1 MVQIH
6 IKEKFGKAADS
17 SRATG
22 TSKASDEEIPLECTK
37 KRVAVWDDDEI
48 FWEESVDAIMG
59 SNKKTSGSVWQR
71 FRGGDQQSSEPSG
84 ADQGPTEDMGR
95 SASGKYQPPSARRG
109 TGGPPVDAGAD
120 DSTLR
125 VSNLGERV
133 TDGDLQILFQSFGRV
148 QRIFVA
154 RTPEEPRV
162 CKGFAFVTMTN
173 RKDAERALKGLNG
186 HGLDHLVMSVD
197 WASASPPPP
206 GGARPGL
213 PRR

>member
-1 MVQIH
+1 MVQSH
-6 IKEKFGKAADS
+6 ITTKFGKAVDS

-37 KRVAVWDDDEI
+37 KRVAVWDDDEV

-59 SNKKTSGSVWQR
+59 SANKKAGGSVWQR
-71 FRGGDQQSSEPSG
+71 FRGTAASEEPSAPSEEVSRTG
-84 ADQGPTEDMGR
+84 
-95 SASGKYQPPSARRG
+95 SGKYQPPSRRPG
-109 TGGPPVDAGAD
+109 APSPVEGD

-173 RKDAERALKGLNG
+173 RKDAERAMRGLNG

-197 WASASPPPP
+197 WASATPP
-206 GGARPGL
+206 GKPAGGAPTTA
-213 PRR
+213 RR

>member
-1 MVQIH
+1 MVQRH
-6 IKEKFGKAADS
+6 ILTKFGKATDAD
-17 SRATG
+17 RATG
-22 TSKASDEEIPLECTK
+22 TSKASDEEILLEATK
-37 KRVAVWDDDEI
+37 KRVAVWDDDEM
-48 FWEESVDAIMG
+48 FWEESVDAILG
-59 SNKKTSGSVWQR
+59 AATKKVGGGSVWQR
-71 FRGGDQQSSEPSG
+71 FRAETTDASAETCTSEPSG
-84 ADQGPTEDMGR
+84 
-95 SASGKYQPPSARRG
+95 KYVPPARR
-109 TGGPPVDAGAD
+109 AGAAPIAGED

-133 TDGDLQILFQSFGRV
+133 TDGDLQILFQTFGRV

-197 WASASPPPP
+197 WASAAPPP
-206 GGARPGL
+206 
-213 PRR
+213 RR

>member
-1 MVQIH
+1 MVQRH
-6 IKEKFGKAADS
+6 ILNKFGKAADPD
-17 SRATG
+17 RASG
-22 TSKASDEEIPLECTK
+22 TSKASDEEILLEQTK
-37 KRVAVWDDDEI
+37 KRVAVWDDDEM
-48 FWEESVDAIMG
+48 FWEESVDAILG
-59 SNKKTSGSVWQR
+59 AATKKAGAGSVWQR
-71 FRGGDQQSSEPSG
+71 FRSEPAGGETAPSSEPSAPG
-84 ADQGPTEDMGR
+84 VA
-95 SASGKYQPPSARRG
+95 GKYQPPSRRPGAAPVG
-109 TGGPPVDAGAD
+109 TED
-120 DSTLR
+120 DCTLR

-133 TDGDLQILFQSFGRV
+133 TDGDLQILFQTFGRV

-186 HGLDHLVMSVD
+186 HGLDHLVMNVD

-206 GGARPGL
+206 GG

>member
-1 MVQIH
+1 MVQRH
-6 IKEKFGKAADS
+6 IVSKFGKAADPD
-17 SRATG
+17 RASG
-22 TSKASDEEIPLECTK
+22 TCKASDEEILLEATK
-37 KRVAVWDDDEI
+37 KRVAVWDDDEM
-48 FWEESVDAIMG
+48 FWEESVDAILG
-59 SNKKTSGSVWQR
+59 AATKKAGGGSVWQR
-71 FRGGDQQSSEPSG
+71 FRSEAVTEPAAG
-84 ADQGPTEDMGR
+84 ETTTAPT
-95 SASGKYQPPSARRG
+95 GKYQPPSRRPG
-109 TGGPPVDAGAD
+109 AAPITGDD

-173 RKDAERALKGLNG
+173 RKDAERAMKGLNG

-206 GGARPGL
+206 GG

>member
-1 MVQIH
+1 MVQTH
-6 IKEKFGKAADS
+6 IKEKFGKAADNT
-17 SRATG
+17 RATG

-48 FWEESVDAIMG
+48 FWEEAVDAIMG
-59 SNKKTSGSVWQR
+59 SNKKVTGSVWQR
-71 FRGGDQQSSEPSG
+71 FRGPTDTGASESAG
-84 ADQGPTEDMGR
+84 NATEDASRGG
-95 SASGKYQPPSARRG
+95 SGKYQPPARRPG
-109 TGGPPVDAGAD
+109 AGPVTADAD

-162 CKGFAFVTMTN
+162 CKGFAFVTMSN
-173 RKDAERALKGLNG
+173 RKDAEKALKGLNG
-186 HGLDHLVMSVD
+186 HGLDHLVMSID

-206 GGARPGL
+206 GGAAGPQRTNS
-213 PRR
+213 RR

>member
-1 MVQIH
+1 MVQSH
-6 IKEKFGKAADS
+6 IKEKFGKAADP

-59 SNKKTSGSVWQR
+59 SNKKSAGSVWQR
-71 FRGGDQQSSEPSG
+71 FRGTEPGSEPSG
-84 ADQGPTEDMGR
+84 EPTAAAAEEMAR
-95 SASGKYQPPSARRG
+95 STSGKYQPPSARRIG
-109 TGGPPVDAGAD
+109 GAGGPPTDTGAD
-120 DSTLR
+120 DCTLR

-133 TDGDLQILFQSFGRV
+133 TDGDLQILFQTFGRV

-197 WASASPPPP
+197 WASAAPPPSGP
-206 GGARPGL
+206 RPQ
-213 PRR
+213 RR

>member
-1 MVQIH
+1 MVQRH
-6 IKEKFGKAADS
+6 ITEKFGKAADP

-59 SNKKTSGSVWQR
+59 SNKKSSGSVWQR
-71 FRGGDQQSSEPSG
+71 FRGGEQSSEPSG
-84 ADQGPTEDMGR
+84 EPAGSAPEDIGR
-95 SASGKYQPPSARRG
+95 STSGKYQPPSARRG
-109 TGGPPVDAGAD
+109 AAGGPPVDAGAD
-120 DSTLR
+120 DCTLR

-133 TDGDLQILFQSFGRV
+133 TDGDLQILFQTFGRV

-173 RKDAERALKGLNG
+173 KKDAERALKGLNG

-197 WASASPPPP
+197 WASASPPPA
-206 GGARPGL
+206 GGARPP